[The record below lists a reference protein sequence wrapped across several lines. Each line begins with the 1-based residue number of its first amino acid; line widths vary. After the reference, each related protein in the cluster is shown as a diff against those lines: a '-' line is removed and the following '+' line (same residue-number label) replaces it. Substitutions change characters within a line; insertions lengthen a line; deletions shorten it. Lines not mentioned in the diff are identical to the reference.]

1 MSEYTARPRPEVG
14 DSNNDLYHLYTGDGT
29 DAVMCRAHVS
39 YATSESHT
47 VTEADLEYSAYLK
60 DDNGDVVG
68 RVCRNCRQIVLGTV
82 FE

>member
-1 MSEYTARPRPEVG
+1 VSEYTARPRPEVG
-14 DSNNDLYHLYTGDGT
+14 DSNNDLYHLYTGGGT

-47 VTEADLEYSAYLK
+47 VTETELDDSAYLER
-60 DDNGDVVG
+60 DDEIVG